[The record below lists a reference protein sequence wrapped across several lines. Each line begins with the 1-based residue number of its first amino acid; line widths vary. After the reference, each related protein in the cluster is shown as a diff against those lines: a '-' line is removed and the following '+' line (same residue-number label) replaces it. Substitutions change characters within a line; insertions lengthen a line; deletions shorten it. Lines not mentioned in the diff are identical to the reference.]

1 MNINRENYEI
11 FFIDYLDGNLSPAG
25 LEELVLFLQK
35 NPDLEDELYSV
46 YHVKL
51 PLSPEK
57 FDNKLMLKKGQN
69 PTMADNLW
77 DELCVSFIEGQLN
90 ESEKNLL
97 QQNINPANQNDFN
110 LFLKTKIN
118 PDKRITYPYA
128 VLHKKIPD
136 INESE
141 NPAEFF
147 EHYCIDYIEEN
158 LDLRGKTRFEN
169 LIAIHPS
176 NQELYNKFSKTKL
189 KPDLEVQ
196 FDSKNA
202 LKHFTLSQF
211 YQQAYITYYAIAAA
225 IIAFFLLFPGVMEN
239 NQVIDNQ
246 KKIISLVPATSYP
259 EYIALK
265 YNAISNTSIEI
276 PTPVLTHVP
285 ETIVNENSIV
295 RDNHEISPIVAKTA
309 MLESRADEIHIKN
322 VLYTQENQPTAERFA
337 TGKKAYAMSLKDYA
351 GKVLNEELSKRI
363 ETDINPVNKDK
374 VLNGWT
380 IAKIAVKGI
389 NSVAGTDIQ
398 LKGKHDHEG
407 NLTAYSL
414 NAGFFQITRGN
425 YGNH

>member
-25 LEELVLFLQK
+25 LEELVLFLQN

-57 FDNKLMLKKGQN
+57 FENKLMLKKGQN

-77 DELCVSFIEGQLN
+77 DELCVSCIEGQLN

-118 PDKRITYPYA
+118 PDNRITFPYTI
-128 VLHKKIPD
+128 LLKKIPD

-158 LDLRGKTRFEN
+158 LDLRGKARFEN
-169 LIAIHPS
+169 LIALHPS
-176 NQELYNKFSKTKL
+176 NQELYKKFSKTKL

-196 FDSKNA
+196 FDGKNA

-211 YQQAYITYYAIAAA
+211 YQQAYITYYSIAAA
-225 IIAFFLLFPGVMEN
+225 IIAFVLLFPGLLEN
-239 NQVIDNQ
+239 NHDIDKQ
-246 KKIISLVPATSYP
+246 KNVISLVPSTSYP

-265 YNAISNTSIEI
+265 HNAIYNTAIEI
-276 PTPVLTHVP
+276 QKPVITHVS
-285 ETIVNENSIV
+285 ETVVPDNPII
-295 RDNHEISPIVAKTA
+295 RDNPEIYPLAAKPA

-322 VLYTQENQPTAERFA
+322 VLYTQENQPPAERFA
-337 TGKKAYAMSLKDYA
+337 TGKKVYAMSLKDYA

-363 ETDINPVNKDK
+363 QPDVNPANKDK

-398 LKGKHDHEG
+398 LKGRHDNDG